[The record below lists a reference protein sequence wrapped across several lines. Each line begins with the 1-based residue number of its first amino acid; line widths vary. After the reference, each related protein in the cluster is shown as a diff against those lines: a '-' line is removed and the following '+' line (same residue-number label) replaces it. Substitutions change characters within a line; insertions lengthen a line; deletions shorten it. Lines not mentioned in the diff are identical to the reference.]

1 MTMEAIRVLL
11 IDGSSMFLDLVAS
24 FLEQYDDITVVGTL
38 TGDPEN
44 LAPANE
50 CRPEVIVIDLGTP
63 GLVRLWAIGRLRTM
77 MPEVPIIA
85 TSLLGAE
92 GYRKAALL
100 AGADDFVSKRNLRT
114 ELVAAIRSAARTGA
128 IRHEN

>member
-1 MTMEAIRVLL
+1 MTAIRVLL
-11 IDGSSMFLDLVAS
+11 MDGSSTFLDLVVR
-24 FLEQYDDITVVGTL
+24 FLEQYDDITVVGAL
-38 TGDPEN
+38 ACDREN
-44 LAPANE
+44 LAPAKE
-50 CRPEVIVIDLGTP
+50 CRPEVVVIDLGTP

-100 AGADDFVSKRNLRT
+100 AGADDFVSKRYLRT
-114 ELVAAIRSAARTGA
+114 ELVAAIQRAARTEA
-128 IRHEN
+128 IRPDS

>member
-1 MTMEAIRVLL
+1 MV
-11 IDGSSMFLDLVAS
+11 
-24 FLEQYDDITVVGTL
+24 
-38 TGDPEN
+38 
-44 LAPANE
+44 
-50 CRPEVIVIDLGTP
+50 VIDLGTP

-100 AGADDFVSKRNLRT
+100 AGADDFVSKRYLRT
-114 ELVAAIRSAARTGA
+114 ELVAAIQRAARTGA
-128 IRHEN
+128 MRHDS